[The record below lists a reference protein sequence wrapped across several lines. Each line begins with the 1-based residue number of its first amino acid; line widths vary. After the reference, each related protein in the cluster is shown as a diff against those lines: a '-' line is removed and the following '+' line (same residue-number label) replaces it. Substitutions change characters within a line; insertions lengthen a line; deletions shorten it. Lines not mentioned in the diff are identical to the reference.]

1 VKRELLLAAGIAGVM
16 CVDVRIDQVA
26 YLNCLNE
33 MFRAASKPVPPGGDL
48 RAVGTNPAAAPSPSV
63 GVYDQAATR
72 EMLGQS
78 FGHSVI
84 PARPAPPA
92 PPRFPR

>member
-1 VKRELLLAAGIAGVM
+1 MMRGTLLSLGIAAVL

-33 MFRAASKPVPPGGDL
+33 MFRGATKPERNDAPQNPAAMPAP
-48 RAVGTNPAAAPSPSV
+48 AVGTYN
-63 GVYDQAATR
+63 QAAVH

-78 FGHSVI
+78 FGHSVV
-84 PARPAPPA
+84 PQRPVQPA
-92 PPRFPR
+92 PPRLPR